1 LSRGHRIGT
10 DPWPTG
16 RRLEMFMP
24 TSGSTMNTF
33 ATTVPSRLTQ
43 RLVAS
48 ARGLSDWATRSAI
61 FGLLLAAGPAHAGLF
76 GSSSQFALT
85 DAILVQ
91 HLGDPATL
99 YGAWLQ
105 PFLKDGALMLERE
118 SDWMPSEVA
127 VADGFARFCRKSGY
141 RVNRQNEE
149 FGENVTCMSA
159 AGEYVTSVELTRVC
173 WGQPVCRKWWVRVA
187 YDTAAWRAA
196 ATTEKLKEQQDYVA
210 ALARNGPTGWIQTSF
225 GKRRLLRIGTLKY
238 RQLMHVGT
246 FSVDDLKGIEFP
258 EACCN
263 VVVPPRVG
271 STTTLNGAA
280 IYVVQGPGSNLVGF
294 ENVLMVLIDPV
305 TNQPYVWIPDRRQ
318 LRSIEFDDPTAS
330 TDGAAGGHIQTL
342 LTVAILKDPPHSA
355 AYARELAADESK
367 VSPTV
372 RAKVASTFAEGRRQ
386 EARDESF
393 ARISGY
399 LEKGLKGIAD
409 FSCQGAP
416 DTGIT
421 DLENPAR
428 CDQAISERAIVDRHS
443 LNLAKMPLATILMA
457 DYNWQLEEQLE
468 DAGMVTLPK

>member
-1 LSRGHRIGT
+1 
-10 DPWPTG
+10 
-16 RRLEMFMP
+16 MP
-24 TSGSTMNTF
+24 ITGSTMNSF
-33 ATTVPSRLTQ
+33 ATTLPSRLTQ

-48 ARGLSDWATRSAI
+48 ARGLSDWASRSAI
-61 FGLLLAAGPAHAGLF
+61 FGLLLVAGPAHAGLF
-76 GSSSQFALT
+76 GSSSQFALP

-91 HLGDPATL
+91 HLGDPVTL

-105 PFLKDGALMLERE
+105 PMLKNGALTLAGE
-118 SDWMPSEVA
+118 SDWMPSETA
-127 VADGFARFCRKSGY
+127 VADSFARFCRKSGY

-149 FGENVTCMSA
+149 YGESVTCTSA
-159 AGEYVTSVELTRVC
+159 AGEYVTSIELTRAC
-173 WGQPVCRKWWVRVA
+173 WGQPVCREWWVRVA

-196 ATTEKLKEQQDYVA
+196 AAAEKLKEQQDYVA

-225 GKRRLLRIGTLKY
+225 GKRRLLRIGTLNY
-238 RQLMHVGT
+238 RQLMHVGN
-246 FSVDDLKGIEFP
+246 FSVDDLKGVEFP

-263 VVVPPRVG
+263 VVVTPRVG
-271 STTTLNGAA
+271 STRTLNGTS
-280 IYVVQGPGSNLVGF
+280 IYIVQGPNGNLVGF
-294 ENVLMVLIDPV
+294 ENVQMVLIDPV

-330 TDGAAGGHIQTL
+330 TEGAAAGHIQTL
-342 LTVAILKDPPHSA
+342 LTVAVLKDPSHSA

-367 VSPTV
+367 VSPAI
-372 RAKVASTFAEGRRQ
+372 RAKVASTFAQGRRQ
-386 EARDESF
+386 AVRDESF
-393 ARISGY
+393 ARISAY
-399 LEKGLKGIAD
+399 LEKGLLGIAD
-409 FSCQGAP
+409 YSCQGAP

-468 DAGMVTLPK
+468 DTGMVTLPK